1 MYPYEE
7 NALFLL
13 ILTAFLVRVHFFYSF
28 FLFIRFQKSKKS
40 VPLRGK
46 CTFFTN
52 FDCFPRKGTLF
63 LLFFSN
69 LSDFKRI
76 KKVYPYE
83 ENALFLLILTVFLVR
98 VHFFSLF
105 FYFSDFKRVKKVYPY
120 EENAFFLLILTVFL
134 VRVHFFY
141 SFFLFIRF
149 QKSKKSVPLR
159 GKCTFF
165 YLFLLILTV
174 FLVRAHFFYSFFL
187 FIRFQKSK
195 KSVPLRGKCTFFT
208 NFDCFPRKGTL
219 FLLFFSIY
227 QISKE

>member
-7 NALFLL
+7 NALCLL
-13 ILTAFLVRVHFFYSF
+13 ILTVFLVRVHFFNSF

-63 LLFFSN
+63 FTLF
-69 LSDFKRI
+69 
-76 KKVYPYE
+76 Y
-83 ENALFLLILTVFLVR
+83 
-98 VHFFSLF
+98 H
-105 FYFSDFKRVKKVYPY
+105 FSDFKSVKKVYPY

-141 SFFLFIRF
+141 TFFPFIRF
-149 QKSKKSVPLR
+149 QK
-159 GKCTFF
+159 C
-165 YLFLLILTV
+165 
-174 FLVRAHFFYSFFL
+174 
-187 FIRFQKSK
+187 K

-219 FLLFFSIY
+219 FLLFFYYFSDFKRVKKVYPYEENALCLLILTVFLVRVHFFY
-227 QISKE
+227 SFEI